1 MAKKNVTQGMHETIT
16 KHTAIITFSSHF
28 SAWMK
33 LVAMCGKHERDI
45 LEMRIG
51 PIGLEGSSFGLLGC
65 WLCAGYLG
73 HLFRNGHSENNYP
86 NRLEQIVADTEI
98 CGS

>member
-1 MAKKNVTQGMHETIT
+1 MHETIT

-65 WLCAGYLG
+65 
-73 HLFRNGHSENNYP
+73 
-86 NRLEQIVADTEI
+86 
-98 CGS
+98 